1 MVVKTLIFK
10 TIKDYSYIKG
20 KLQEII
26 NEHNSGPF
34 SESGNIILVNNP
46 KLHLFTSTFKE
57 DDVRF
62 LEVIKLFNKIDELQ
76 YLNGKIKAS
85 ENNYGDIVIYFT
97 PTKEQKQYIDQI

>member
-76 YLNGKIKAS
+76 YLNGKLKLQKIIMEILSYILLQQKNK
-85 ENNYGDIVIYFT
+85 NNI
-97 PTKEQKQYIDQI
+97 

>member
-46 KLHLFTSTFKE
+46 KLHLLLLHLKKTMLDF
-57 DDVRF
+57 
-62 LEVIKLFNKIDELQ
+62 
-76 YLNGKIKAS
+76 
-85 ENNYGDIVIYFT
+85 
-97 PTKEQKQYIDQI
+97 

>member
-46 KLHLFTSTFKE
+46 KTTF
-57 DDVRF
+57 
-62 LEVIKLFNKIDELQ
+62 
-76 YLNGKIKAS
+76 
-85 ENNYGDIVIYFT
+85 IYF
-97 PTKEQKQYIDQI
+97 YI